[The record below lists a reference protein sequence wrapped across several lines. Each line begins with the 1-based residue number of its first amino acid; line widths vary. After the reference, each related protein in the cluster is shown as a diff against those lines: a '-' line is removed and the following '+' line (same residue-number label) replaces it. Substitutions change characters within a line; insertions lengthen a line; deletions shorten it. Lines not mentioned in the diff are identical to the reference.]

1 MTALRFVFL
10 RAARVLAFI
19 ERSSGITKAFHD
31 GIGPMDLS
39 LIINRQLIGTLLSQ
53 TPGRTSRRLTEQIDP
68 FPADRMGSSNPSYR
82 LAFSRM

>member
-19 ERSSGITKAFHD
+19 ERSSGITQSFHD
-31 GIGPMDLS
+31 RNRRMDPS
-39 LIINRQLIGTLLSQ
+39 LIFNRQSIGTLLSQ